1 MEIVFFNFETI
12 KWHTTCK
19 GLHHIFNTVNFQ
31 HGHQLYIFFTGGNA
45 CKSNILRQQIKLY
58 KLF

>member
-19 GLHHIFNTVNFQ
+19 GLHHIVNTVNFQ
-31 HGHQLYIFFTGGNA
+31 HGHQLFFLPVVTHARVIF
-45 CKSNILRQQIKLY
+45 
-58 KLF
+58 